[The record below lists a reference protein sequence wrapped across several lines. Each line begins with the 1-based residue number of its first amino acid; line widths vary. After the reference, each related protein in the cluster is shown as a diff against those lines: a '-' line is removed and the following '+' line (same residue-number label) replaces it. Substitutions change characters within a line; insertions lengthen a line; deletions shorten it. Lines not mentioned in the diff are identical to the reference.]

1 MRRSEFFQF
10 LIRVQAAVRNLI
22 VIVQLNQLKDG
33 QQNIP
38 KRNSFT
44 AQLND
49 LWTFLGEKDADVD
62 KGDDD

>member
-38 KRNSFT
+38 KRKSFT

>member
-10 LIRVQAAVRNLI
+10 VIRVQAAVRNLI